1 MPIKKAAKKAT
12 KKKKEISIEESLWK
26 SANSLR
32 GSVESAEYK
41 HVVLSLIFLKFVSD
55 KFEAHREKL
64 IERGQ
69 EKYLEMSAAYA
80 KDNVFY
86 LPEISRWSFIK
97 ANAKQDDL
105 ALKIDTALKEVEK
118 TNKALQGALPD
129 NYFSRLGLSK
139 GKLGSLID
147 EISGINT
154 IADEETDI
162 IGRVYEYFLKKFAIA
177 EGKGKGEFYTPKNI
191 VNLITAILEPYEGKI
206 YDPCCGSGGMF
217 VQSLEFIKNHQGNT
231 KKVSVY
237 GQEFTTTTFKL
248 AKMNL
253 AIRGISAN
261 FGIKA
266 DDTFF
271 NDQHPELKADYIM
284 ANPPFNQNKWRAE
297 TELLDDPRW
306 NGFAVPPKGN
316 ANYGWILHM
325 ISKLSS
331 NGMAGFILANGALKG
346 DGEERNIR
354 QQIIEKD
361 LLECIITLP
370 RNMFYSTDIGVTLW
384 ILNANKS
391 RLEEKKNGVSR
402 KYKDRSKQVLFI
414 DLRTWG
420 SLVEKKFIELNPE
433 EFLNIVQTY
442 QEWKNE
448 SGSYDDV
455 PEYCKSATVE
465 QIARNDYSF
474 APSRYIDFVDQGV
487 VDQYEEE
494 LEKSSLMIEQLL
506 NAESENNSNLEKAL
520 KGLGYGV

>member
-1 MPIKKAAKKAT
+1 MPAKKKTAAQ
-12 KKKKEISIEESLWK
+12 KKEKSVEESLWQ

-55 KFEAHREKL
+55 KFEAHRRTL

-86 LPEISRWSFIK
+86 LPETSRWSYIK

-105 ALKIDTALKEVEK
+105 ALKIDSALKEVEK
-118 TNKALQGALPD
+118 TNKSLQGALPD
-129 NYFSRLGLSK
+129 NYFSRLGLNKSK
-139 GKLGSLID
+139 LSSLVD

-162 IGRVYEYFLKKFAIA
+162 IGRVYEYFLKRFAIA

-191 VNLITAILEPYEGKI
+191 VNLIASIIEPYEGII

-231 KKVSVY
+231 KKVSIY
-237 GQEFTTTTFKL
+237 GQEQTSTTYKL

-253 AIRGISAN
+253 AIRGITAN
-261 FGIKA
+261 FGKRA

-271 NDQHPELKADYIM
+271 NDQHPDLKADYIM
-284 ANPPFNQNKWRAE
+284 ANPPFNQNKWRAD
-297 TELLDDPRW
+297 TELVDDPRW
-306 NGFAVPPKGN
+306 DGFAVPPKGN

-346 DGEERNIR
+346 DGEERKIR

-391 RLEEKKNGVSR
+391 RIEVTKNGVTR
-402 KYKDRSKQVLFI
+402 KYKDRSNQVLFV

-420 SLVEKKFIELNPE
+420 GLVEKKFIELDE
-433 EFLNIVQTY
+433 SDFLKIVQTY
-442 QEWKNE
+442 RDWKNE
-448 SGSYDDV
+448 EGSYLDV
-455 PEYCKSATVE
+455 PEYCKSASASD
-465 QIARNDYSF
+465 IAKNDYSF
-474 APSRYIDFVDQGV
+474 APSRYVEFVDKGV
-487 VDQYEEE
+487 VKEYEQE
-494 LEKSSLMIEQLL
+494 LEQSSSLLEQLL
-506 NAESENNSNLEKAL
+506 HDEIKNNSILDKAL
-520 KGLGYGV
+520 KGLGYGI

>member
-1 MPIKKAAKKAT
+1 MPAKKKTAAQ
-12 KKKKEISIEESLWK
+12 KKEKSVEESLWQ

-55 KFEAHREKL
+55 KFEAHRQSL

-86 LPEISRWSFIK
+86 LPETSRWSYIK

-105 ALKIDTALKEVEK
+105 ALKIDSALKEVEK
-118 TNKALQGALPD
+118 TNKPLQGALPD
-129 NYFSRLGLSK
+129 NYFSRLGLNKSK
-139 GKLGSLID
+139 LSSLID
-147 EISGINT
+147 QISGINT
-154 IADEETDI
+154 IANEETDI
-162 IGRVYEYFLKKFAIA
+162 IGRVYEYFLKRFAIA

-191 VNLITAILEPYEGKI
+191 VNLIASIIEPYEGII

-231 KKVSVY
+231 KKVSIY
-237 GQEFTTTTFKL
+237 GQEQTSTTYKL

-253 AIRGISAN
+253 AIRGITAN
-261 FGIKA
+261 FGKRA

-271 NDQHPELKADYIM
+271 NDQHPDLKADYIM

-297 TELLDDPRW
+297 TELVDDPRW
-306 NGFAVPPKGN
+306 DGFAVPPKGN

-346 DGEERNIR
+346 DGEERKIR

-370 RNMFYSTDIGVTLW
+370 RNMFYSTDIGITLW
-384 ILNANKS
+384 ILNANKA
-391 RLEEKKNGVSR
+391 RIEETKNGVTR
-402 KYKDRSKQVLFI
+402 KYKDRSKQVLFV

-420 SLVEKKFIELNPE
+420 SLVEKKFIELDE
-433 EFLNIVQTY
+433 SEFLKIVQTY
-442 QEWKNE
+442 RNWKNE
-448 SGSYDDV
+448 DGSYLDV
-455 PEYCKSATVE
+455 PEYCQSARADD
-465 QIARNDYSF
+465 IAKNDYSF
-474 APSRYIDFVDQGV
+474 APSRYVKFVDKGIIQ
-487 VDQYEEE
+487 DYEAQLSEVSSVLE
-494 LEKSSLMIEQLL
+494 DLLEKEAAKNSDL
-506 NAESENNSNLEKAL
+506 ESAL